1 MDWILLH
8 SNLNCRFVFCHRLNS
23 VNENMII
30 QNVCQFLET
39 FAPLRLAEDW
49 DNVGL
54 IAGDRQRELKNV
66 MTCLT
71 ITPETADEAV
81 AKEVDLIVSHHPLPF
96 RPVKKLTTDVVP
108 SALLWKLAGAGVS
121 VYSPHTAFDSAAA
134 GINQMIANKVGI
146 DNAKPLAPIV
156 GDEAGLGAGR
166 YGRLGGTETLDDFIK
181 GLKKEFNL
189 DQLQCVAAG
198 EDKVSKVAIACGSG
212 GSFLAKAAHLGCDTM
227 ITGEATFHTSL
238 EAKAKGV
245 SLVLLGHY
253 SSERFA
259 VEALAERL
267 QQEFS
272 ELKVWASA
280 DECDPIEF
288 V

>member
-1 MDWILLH
+1 
-8 SNLNCRFVFCHRLNS
+8 
-23 VNENMII
+23 MII

-71 ITPETADEAV
+71 ITAETADEAI
-81 AKEVDLIVSHHPLPF
+81 AKDVDLIVSHHPLPF
-96 RPVKKLTTDVVP
+96 RPVKKLTTDNVP
-108 SALLWKLAGAGVS
+108 SELLWKLAGAGVS

-134 GINQMIANKVGI
+134 GINQMIADKVGI
-146 DNAKPLAPIV
+146 NDARPLAPIV
-156 GDEAGLGAGR
+156 DDAAGLGAGR
-166 YGRLGGTETLDDFIK
+166 YGRLAGKVKLDDFISDVK
-181 GLKKEFNL
+181 TKFGLEH
-189 DQLQCVAAG
+189 LQCVAPARN
-198 EDKVSKVAIACGSG
+198 EVSKVAIACGSG
-212 GSFLAKAAHLGCDTM
+212 GSFLDKAVFVGCDAM
-227 ITGEATFHTSL
+227 ISGEATFHTCL
-238 EAKAKGV
+238 DAKAKGV
-245 SLVLLGHY
+245 ALILLGHY

-267 QQEFS
+267 QKEFS
-272 ELKVWASA
+272 ELTVWASA